1 MCPPLATAVRE
12 GGWIRTELAGAREA
26 KRLMQEFRRET
37 LSKVRAGGGE
47 EAGLALPQDLPGM
60 KVPGFACGSAC
71 LPAG

>member
-1 MCPPLATAVRE
+1 
-12 GGWIRTELAGAREA
+12 
-26 KRLMQEFRRET
+26 MQEFRRET